1 MLVSG
6 CKHAFKAFE
15 RIQCTM
21 KIMMLIVSNSI
32 PRVYGAL
39 QSRDPKIQTNH
50 DRSQPKALLKE
61 APL

>member
-1 MLVSG
+1 
-6 CKHAFKAFE
+6 
-15 RIQCTM
+15 M